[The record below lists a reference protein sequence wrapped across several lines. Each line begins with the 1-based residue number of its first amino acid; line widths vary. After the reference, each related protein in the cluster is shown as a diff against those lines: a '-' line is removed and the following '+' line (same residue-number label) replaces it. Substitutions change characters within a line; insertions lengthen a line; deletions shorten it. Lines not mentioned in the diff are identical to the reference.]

1 MYIDPYDSILCL
13 TYQVNP
19 ELCIKVASLLDY
31 DEKALGFTLSYYSPL
46 IPKDIIIKDVLSAIT
61 NEDIKV
67 LLTSSLHLHTE
78 DE

>member
-31 DEKALGFTLSYYSPL
+31 DEKALGFTLS
-46 IPKDIIIKDVLSAIT
+46 
-61 NEDIKV
+61 
-67 LLTSSLHLHTE
+67 LLFTF
-78 DE
+78 DP